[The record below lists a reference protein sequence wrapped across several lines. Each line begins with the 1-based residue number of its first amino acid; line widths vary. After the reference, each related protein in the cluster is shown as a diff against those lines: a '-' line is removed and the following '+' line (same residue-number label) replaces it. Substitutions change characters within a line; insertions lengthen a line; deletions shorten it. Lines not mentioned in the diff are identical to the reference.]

1 MEQTKLMDIHVQV
14 RKMYNLLGEI
24 MDLSQQLAQSI
35 DRDDQVSVQMLLAM
49 REEPIRKLL
58 LAQEA
63 IKQQL
68 TALPPEDARYLRS
81 LLDGHPARTAQEE
94 PLARQIAT
102 NLRLLKRVQELEKP
116 LNQKICRDKSVFTGG

>member
-24 MDLSQQLAQSI
+24 MDLSQQLAQSV

-102 NLRLLKRVQELEKP
+102 NLRLLKRVQEIEKP

>member
-14 RKMYNLLGEI
+14 RKIYNLLGEV
-24 MDLSQQLAQSI
+24 MDLSQQLVQAV

-49 REEPIRKLL
+49 REEPIRKIL
-58 LAQEA
+58 LAQQA
-63 IKQQL
+63 VKQQL
-68 TALPPEDARYLRS
+68 TALPPEEAQYLHA
-81 LLDGHPARTAQEE
+81 LLSGSPARTAQEE

-102 NLRLLKRVQELEKP
+102 NLRLLQRVQEMEKP

>member
-24 MDLSQQLAQSI
+24 MDLSQQLAQSV